1 MLHLLHSGF
10 LICRGLKLFLLAVT
24 VTLLSA
30 LGVWQ
35 SQLFTFHRP
44 LVRCHFYPTIHSE
57 KSVVLRGASTPFV
70 SKSHCSPPG
79 SRPEAT
85 WCWIDFE
92 IAVSCFFKKTPWG
105 TKFPLNLTF
114 SSFSPHRN
122 YLTVK
127 LRSIN
132 DHWGH
137 WKKKNAELAAQNSLD
152 TMEVIREQLDFLG
165 LGSCT
170 LAKHAQKDRY
180 SVNSP
185 ALQNRVCIILGTVNS
200 VNISRPLRSVTECVE
215 QSMMRLLW
223 AWILRLAVAQ
233 ELWELE
239 LQGIVSLDSVRF
251 NINAWFIRPRRLK
264 VLAFPG

>member
-1 MLHLLHSGF
+1 MLHMLHLLHLLHSGF

-70 SKSHCSPPG
+70 SKSRCSPPG
-79 SRPEAT
+79 SWPEAT

-132 DHWGH
+132 DHWGIER
-137 WKKKNAELAAQNSLD
+137 KKCRASSTEFLRYYGSDPRATRFFRAWIMHFGKTCSKRSLFS
-152 TMEVIREQLDFLG
+152 EFASI
-165 LGSCT
+165 
-170 LAKHAQKDRY
+170 AKSRMHHSRY
-180 SVNSP
+180 SQLSQHQSSP
-185 ALQNRVCIILGTVNS
+185 
-200 VNISRPLRSVTECVE
+200 
-215 QSMMRLLW
+215 
-223 AWILRLAVAQ
+223 
-233 ELWELE
+233 
-239 LQGIVSLDSVRF
+239 
-251 NINAWFIRPRRLK
+251 
-264 VLAFPG
+264 

>member
-1 MLHLLHSGF
+1 MRAAFFLFPKVPKGAAILRKNPWWSLNSKLGGQRSLDPRRSTTALHSLHSLCQTDPVTDVRSRCWSFKLPAHATLATLATLATF

-35 SQLFTFHRP
+35 RQLFTFHRR
-44 LVRCHFYPTIHSE
+44 LVRCHFYPTIHAE

-79 SRPEAT
+79 IRPEAT

-92 IAVSCFFKKTPWG
+92 IAVSCFFKRTPWG
-105 TKFPLNLTF
+105 TKFPLNLMTF

-122 YLTVK
+122 CLTVK

-137 WKKKNAELAAQNSLD
+137 WKKN
-152 TMEVIREQLDFLG
+152 M
-165 LGSCT
+165 
-170 LAKHAQKDRY
+170 
-180 SVNSP
+180 
-185 ALQNRVCIILGTVNS
+185 
-200 VNISRPLRSVTECVE
+200 
-215 QSMMRLLW
+215 QS
-223 AWILRLAVAQ
+223 
-233 ELWELE
+233 
-239 LQGIVSLDSVRF
+239 
-251 NINAWFIRPRRLK
+251 
-264 VLAFPG
+264 

>member
-1 MLHLLHSGF
+1 MAKGHLILDEALQHYIPSTHCARPTQLQTSGASVDLLSFLSFLHMLHLLHLLHLLHSGF

-70 SKSHCSPPG
+70 SKSHCSLPG

-105 TKFPLNLTF
+105 TKFPLNLTI

-137 WKKKNAELAAQNSLD
+137 
-152 TMEVIREQLDFLG
+152 
-165 LGSCT
+165 
-170 LAKHAQKDRY
+170 
-180 SVNSP
+180 
-185 ALQNRVCIILGTVNS
+185 
-200 VNISRPLRSVTECVE
+200 
-215 QSMMRLLW
+215 
-223 AWILRLAVAQ
+223 
-233 ELWELE
+233 
-239 LQGIVSLDSVRF
+239 
-251 NINAWFIRPRRLK
+251 
-264 VLAFPG
+264 